1 VIKKTKNNQ
10 STLRGTKILAQ
21 VQHLEHRLGEKRK
34 PNSNFDSVYYVLNS
48 TCIYMRA
55 EGLNIYIYRRERIY
69 KEPLKKYNNK
79 KIIHTIYCTV
89 KTLSM

>member
-1 VIKKTKNNQ
+1 MNRRRDNDRSKVVIKKTKNNQ

-21 VQHLEHRLGEKRK
+21 VQHLEHRLGEERK
-34 PNSNFDSVYYVLNS
+34 PNPSFDSVYYVLNS

-55 EGLNIYIYRRERIY
+55 EGPNIYIYRRERIY

-79 KIIHTIYCTV
+79 KE
-89 KTLSM
+89 